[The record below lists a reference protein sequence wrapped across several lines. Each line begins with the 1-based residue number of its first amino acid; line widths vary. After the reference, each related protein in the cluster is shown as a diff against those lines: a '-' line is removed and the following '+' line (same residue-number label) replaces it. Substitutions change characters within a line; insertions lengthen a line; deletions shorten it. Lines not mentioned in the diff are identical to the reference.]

1 MVRDREPREPEEG
14 GFIPEMIRRTV
25 ERSLNAVLHSE
36 DERRRFFSSLLPR
49 DFMNNVAAQVD
60 STKRE
65 AVTMIGRE
73 MQQFLQTLNVGEEI
87 KKILTSVSFE
97 VATTVRFVPNDE
109 GGLKPEIK
117 RSNKPL
123 VRSTATAKKP
133 KKAAAKPR
141 KPKVAA
147 PVPVVEAPVGARRRR
162 GRVQRVVDAIGET
175 AEMIVGSR
183 DNDDDDDDDA

>member
-1 MVRDREPREPEEG
+1 MVRDREPRDPEEG

-25 ERSLNAVLHSE
+25 ERSVNAVLHSE

-60 STKRE
+60 STKRD
-65 AVTMIGRE
+65 AVQMIGRE
-73 MQQFLQTLNVGEEI
+73 MQQFLQNLNVGDEL

-97 VATTVRFVPNDE
+97 VATTIRFVPNDE

-117 RSNKPL
+117 RSKKPL
-123 VRSTATAKKP
+123 VRSQRPKKTAKKP
-133 KKAAAKPR
+133 TGKPR
-141 KPKVAA
+141 KAA
-147 PVPVVEAPVGARRRR
+147 PPATVEAPPGTRARR

-175 AEMIVGSR
+175 AEMIVRSR
-183 DNDDDDDDDA
+183 DDDDDDDDA

>member
-1 MVRDREPREPEEG
+1 MVRDREPREAEEG
-14 GFIPEMIRRTV
+14 GFIPDMIRRTV
-25 ERSLNAVLHSE
+25 ERSVNAVLHSE

-60 STKRE
+60 STKRD
-65 AVTMIGRE
+65 AVAMIGRE
-73 MQQFLQTLNVGEEI
+73 MQQFLQNLNVGDEI

-97 VATTVRFVPNDE
+97 VATTVRFVPNGE

-117 RSNKPL
+117 RSKKPF
-123 VRSTATAKKP
+123 VRSTVAKKP
-133 KKAAAKPR
+133 KATQRKAR
-141 KPKVAA
+141 KPKT
-147 PVPVVEAPVGARRRR
+147 PPPVVAEVPVGARRRR

-183 DNDDDDDDDA
+183 DADDDDDDDA

>member
-1 MVRDREPREPEEG
+1 MVREREPRETEEG

-25 ERSLNAVLHSE
+25 ERSVNAVLHSE

-65 AVTMIGRE
+65 AVAMIGRE
-73 MQQFLQTLNVGEEI
+73 MQQFLQNLNVGDEL
-87 KKILTSVSFE
+87 KKILTSVQFE
-97 VATTVRFVPNDE
+97 VSTTVRFVPNDE

-117 RSNKPL
+117 RGKNPI
-123 VRSTATAKKP
+123 VRSTVAKKP
-133 KKAAAKPR
+133 KKAAPKAR
-141 KPKVAA
+141 KPKPQPVAA
-147 PVPVVEAPVGARRRR
+147 AEVLPPSTRRRR

-183 DNDDDDDDDA
+183 DDDDDDDA

>member
-1 MVRDREPREPEEG
+1 MVRDREPRDPEEG

-25 ERSLNAVLHSE
+25 ERSVNAVLHSE

-73 MQQFLQTLNVGEEI
+73 MQQFLQTLNVGEEL

-117 RSNKPL
+117 RTGKPI
-123 VRSTATAKKP
+123 VRATATAKKA
-133 KKAAAKPR
+133 KKPAAKPR
-141 KPKVAA
+141 KAKAA
-147 PVPVVEAPVGARRRR
+147 SKAASTEAPVATRPRR

-183 DNDDDDDDDA
+183 DDDDDDDA